1 MRIVE
6 HVRRPHVVAKKH
18 VIDHQPPPPNTL
30 IPVKRNRRRETI
42 SGQRFFCLSPTFV
55 DTAK

>member
-30 IPVKRNRRRETI
+30 IPVKGNRRRETI
-42 SGQRFFCLSPTFV
+42 FGQRFF
-55 DTAK
+55 